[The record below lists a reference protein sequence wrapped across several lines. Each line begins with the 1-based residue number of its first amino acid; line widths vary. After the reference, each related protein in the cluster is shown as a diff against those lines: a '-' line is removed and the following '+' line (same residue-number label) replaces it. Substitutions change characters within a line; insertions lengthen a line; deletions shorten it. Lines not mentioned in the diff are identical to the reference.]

1 VDILEGVN
9 DAGPNSVT
17 LHTSAGCTMPA
28 NRAMLGYAFRQSKK
42 RPNANDNL
50 SISTT
55 KQTDCNSA
63 VNGNAGCGV
72 AAKSALS
79 YGPAFNKAGGGWY
92 VLERTPTELRVWF
105 WSRGD
110 GSVPADVKNGA
121 QNVDTSKFGT
131 PSADFPS
138 TSCDLKSHFGA
149 HNIIINLT
157 LCKSYILA
165 SRVTS

>member
-17 LHTSAGCTMPA
+17 LHTSAGCTMPS
-28 NRAMLGYAFRQSKK
+28 NRAMLGCAFRQLVKRLNADDDLLRSTSKQ
-42 RPNANDNL
+42 L
-50 SISTT
+50 
-55 KQTDCNSA
+55 DCNSA

-121 QNVDTSKFGT
+121 PNVDTSKFGT

-138 TSCDLKSHFGA
+138 TSCDIKSHFGA

-157 LCKSYILA
+157 LCEFPTPA
-165 SRVTS
+165 NRATS